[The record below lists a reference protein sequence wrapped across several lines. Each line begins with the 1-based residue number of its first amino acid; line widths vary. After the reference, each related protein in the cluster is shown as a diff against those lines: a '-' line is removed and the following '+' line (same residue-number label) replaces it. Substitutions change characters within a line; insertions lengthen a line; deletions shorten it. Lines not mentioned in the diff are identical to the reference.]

1 MANMRTFAVG
11 LLAALGCAS
20 DASSQPK
27 PGAAPAR
34 ASDLAP
40 LAGAPMTTVVKQLAP
55 QTQGTHLVLA
65 GARLAWLHGGAIE
78 LRDLASHKRL
88 AQVPVAGTV
97 ALAADGAALVAVT
110 NDLAHR
116 QVHVLELGAASA
128 TATDHAIANAAA
140 FAGADRLHAS
150 TDRLFAASKTALE
163 IYKRTPGGELARYVG
178 WKRDEAKTFTGA
190 GDAVYFHDGSGFQRV
205 TADGKATPFAS
216 SDVSPTHLAPGP
228 APDTLWATTAE
239 ELHLVQ
245 LASGAAT
252 ITERIKL
259 PGIYHLA
266 AAGDA
271 AAVVAIEMRAGA
283 PSKVTVS
290 LIGRDGRVRWTADVP
305 PPKQAVGWIAGSA
318 SHVALGFGDELH
330 AWSAKDGAPVAL

>member
-1 MANMRTFAVG
+1 
-11 LLAALGCAS
+11 
-20 DASSQPK
+20 
-27 PGAAPAR
+27 
-34 ASDLAP
+34 
-40 LAGAPMTTVVKQLAP
+40 MTTAVHQLVP

-78 LRDLASHKRL
+78 LRDLASHQRL
-88 AQVPVAGTV
+88 GQVPVAGTV
-97 ALAADGAALVAVT
+97 ALAAAAGSLVAVA

-116 QVHVLELGAASA
+116 QVRVLELGATSS
-128 TATDHAIANAAA
+128 TVTDHAIANAAA
-140 FAGADRLHAS
+140 FAGADRLYAS
-150 TDRLFAASKTALE
+150 ADRLFAASKTALE
-163 IYKRTPGGELARYVG
+163 IYKRTPGAELARYLG

-190 GDAVYFHDGSGFQRV
+190 GDAVYFHDGTGFQRV
-205 TADGKATPFAS
+205 TADGKATLFAS
-216 SDVSPTHLAPGP
+216 SEVSPTHLAPGP
-228 APDTLWATTAE
+228 APDTLWATTAQ

-245 LASGAAT
+245 LANGAAT

-290 LIGRDGRVRWTADVP
+290 LIGRDGSVRWTADVP
-305 PPKQAVGWIAGSA
+305 PPKQAVGWIAGST

-330 AWSAKDGAPVAL
+330 AWSVQDGAPVAL